1 MLIPQCQCVLTA
13 TTTSECTSGLSPVAG
28 GGGVGPHL
36 RSQRK
41 SDPRVAACADRGG
54 ARNLLYACASRI
66 QH

>member
-28 GGGVGPHL
+28 GGGCRTAFAIPT
-36 RSQRK
+36 Q
-41 SDPRVAACADRGG
+41 SDPSVAACADRGG